1 LFARGTLRASLDPRL
16 RARASKGEAMSEDQV
31 VQLAHEGA
39 LSTLTIS
46 RPAVLN
52 ALNVEVLVA
61 IKRAAD
67 EVRERV
73 GVRALI
79 VTGAG
84 EKAFVAGADIA
95 AMQTMSGQEARV
107 FVAKGHA
114 AMDALA
120 SLPIPVIA
128 AVNGFALGGGC
139 ELALACDFIYASER
153 ARFGLPEVGLGI
165 MPGFGG
171 TQRLARRVALGVARE
186 LVYTGAIIDAQEAL
200 RIGLVNRVL
209 PPDQLIAEAR
219 KTAQAIASKS
229 PLGVQHAKRTI
240 DEGLDNVLR
249 DGNELE
255 QEAFVK
261 LIASEDRKEGMSAF
275 LEKRAPN
282 FRGL

>member
-1 LFARGTLRASLDPRL
+1 LNSSRSANCVSE
-16 RARASKGEAMSEDQV
+16 GEAMSEEQV
-31 VQLAHEGA
+31 VTLAHEGPV
-39 LSTLTIS
+39 STLTIQ

-52 ALNVEVLVA
+52 ALNVEVVVA

-67 EVRERV
+67 EVRERPEA
-73 GVRALI
+73 RALI

-95 AMQTMSGQEARV
+95 AMQHMTQQEARV
-107 FVAKGHA
+107 FAAKGHA

-120 SLPIPVIA
+120 SLPFPVIA

-153 ARFGLPEVGLGI
+153 ARFGLPEVNLGI

-171 TQRLARRVALGVARE
+171 TQRLARRISVGLARE
-186 LVYTGAIIDAQEAL
+186 LVFTGNIIDAQEAL
-200 RIGLVNRVL
+200 RIGLVNRVV
-209 PPDQLIAEAR
+209 PAEQLLAEAK
-219 KTAQAIASKS
+219 KTALLIASKG
-229 PLGVQHAKRTI
+229 PLAVQHAKRAI
-240 DEGLDNVLR
+240 DEGLDNALR

-255 QEAFVK
+255 QEGFVR
-261 LIASEDRKEGMSAF
+261 LIATEDRKEGMTAF
-275 LEKRAPN
+275 LEKRPAK

>member
-1 LFARGTLRASLDPRL
+1 
-16 RARASKGEAMSEDQV
+16 MSEDQV
-31 VQLAHEGA
+31 VVLAHEGPI
-39 LSTLTIS
+39 STLTIQ

-73 GVRALI
+73 EARVLI

-95 AMQTMSGQEARV
+95 AMREMGPQEARI
-107 FVAKGHA
+107 FAAKGHA
-114 AMDALA
+114 AMDAIA
-120 SLPIPVIA
+120 ELPLPVIA

-153 ARFGLPEVGLGI
+153 ARFGQPEVNLGI
-165 MPGFGG
+165 LPGFGG
-171 TQRLARRVALGVARE
+171 TQRLARRVPQGVARE
-186 LVYTGAIIDAQEAL
+186 LIYSGAVIDAQEAL

-209 PPDQLIAEAR
+209 PPEQLIPECR
-219 KTAQAIASKS
+219 KTAELIASKA
-229 PLGVQHAKRTI
+229 PLAIQQAKRVI
-240 DEGLDNVLR
+240 GEGLDNVLR

-255 QEAFVK
+255 QEAFVR
-261 LIASEDRKEGMSAF
+261 LIATEDRKEGMSAF
-275 LEKRAPN
+275 LEKRAAH
-282 FRGL
+282 FRGV